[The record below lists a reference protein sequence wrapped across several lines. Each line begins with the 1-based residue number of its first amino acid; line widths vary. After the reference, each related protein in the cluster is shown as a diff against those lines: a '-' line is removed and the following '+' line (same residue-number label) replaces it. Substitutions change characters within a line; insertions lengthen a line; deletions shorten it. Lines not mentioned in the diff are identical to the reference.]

1 MGKVWISPAVL
12 HWNVTVQGWK
22 HLPAEIWKR
31 PYILWNH
38 ADRYIKA
45 ADTELMLVDGI
56 TTLRRVINLR
66 VRHIFRNYELRTLKM
81 RNRGGGTLEL
91 LEQLELIKP
100 SVLKRLLEVRNVIE
114 HEDRPPPDKTAC
126 AELSEFTWY
135 FLRATDHAASA
146 VTVAIGLTIPRD
158 EDHFFVYDGWGL
170 GIKLTTGPEEQW
182 RVKMEAALPASVVSF
197 VENPGW
203 IEIEVSRT
211 QTRSEWLA
219 DNSWFSSDDVA
230 PLSLDDLFLEGSFV
244 GPPSVRDEIYRL
256 YFAAI

>member
-1 MGKVWISPAVL
+1 MEALAGRNLEATL
-12 HWNVTVQGWK
+12 HPLEPCGPLHQ
-22 HLPAEIWKR
+22 
-31 PYILWNH
+31 
-38 ADRYIKA
+38 A